1 MNAPSQAIVPSTTSA
16 VVVSAVAITEFLAET
31 KKIVRQATDIMANP
45 LISDGYALSG
55 MPSSLA
61 FVHLT
66 MMANKR
72 LKYHFPCFD
81 QTDPVF
87 GRLLAEAKLI
97 VAKCM
102 LVKYECRARRQAYNH
117 LEDMTV
123 QINKLVRD
131 RFDMYKEQI
140 KKLSVDGTV

>member
-45 LISDGYALSG
+45 LIADGYALSG
-55 MPSSLA
+55 KPSSLA

-72 LKYHFPCFD
+72 LKRHFPCFD

-102 LVKYECRARRQAYNH
+102 LVKYECRARRQTYNH